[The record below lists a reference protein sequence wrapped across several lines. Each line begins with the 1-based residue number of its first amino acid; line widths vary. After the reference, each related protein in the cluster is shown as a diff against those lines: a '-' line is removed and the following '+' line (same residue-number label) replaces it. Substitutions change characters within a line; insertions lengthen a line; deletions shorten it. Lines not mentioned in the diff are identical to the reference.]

1 MIPIVEQSISL
12 TLPSDINVWMSRHED
27 KIVLHSDAVKSPYIE
42 LYPTF
47 IEKGDWILWKDNKVI
62 KLDGN
67 RREIIK
73 EYDSKL
79 PLDVVYMNE
88 EILPVYKGLRGI
100 VFNGEKYTSYF
111 SKYGFKV
118 FTSDIIK
125 ILTPE
130 GKEVE
135 LDKPIHYRIFNDY
148 VSVVYSDFSLTIG
161 RDGSIKKY
169 KKPAVFLASTSIGDI
184 YQTLNGRIISDSLDY
199 DLLGVCSS
207 DVHFLGES
215 YSGIFISCEG
225 KVKYFYKGGWSYLGQ
240 IYNNLQSS
248 DVNRYL
254 VVLTNGITNVYSYD
268 LKKIYSLKNIRALKL
283 IEYKIV
289 ALSRTNRIY
298 IVSPNEDEGLITVQ
312 RDTIGY
318 KIEIRDV
325 IKGEV
330 ILGQKVVETRRNY
343 ENNKLVIH
351 VEPYLMDGSQ
361 VEEIIKVVNE
371 IYEYEYPIKLRSEK
385 PKLSIK
391 DLKLNVALHNGKYV
405 KDESSNAVLK
415 GTLVFDIPTNLRK
428 MVSIK
433 VRNKEISYELTELT
447 GEINFELPFY
457 KIDDSEEVVQV
468 RIHRGSKVE
477 EVYEFTVKPK
487 FVEKKGIRTVS
498 TYIEYSKKIRV
509 EKIVN
514 GDFIWEKR
522 EEHPDFYNVLV
533 IGKAG
538 EFVNIE
544 GNNVQVTKGRKEI
557 EIKKSNIKRKYVIY
571 GFENPVKVESAE
583 IVGENLCIYLR
594 KNSNNVVVVGMY
606 GTQITVT
613 DSEKL
618 TFKLEPTYDTVSL
631 LVNLGGIQWNEEY
644 KLLDLFKK
652 VLFKAVK
659 ESLMLK
665 EEIETFG
672 VL

>member
-27 KIVLHSDAVKSPYIE
+27 KIVLNSDAVKSPYIE
-42 LYPTF
+42 IYPTF

-88 EILPVYKGLRGI
+88 EIMPVYKGLRGI

-118 FTSDIIK
+118 FTNDIIK
-125 ILTPE
+125 IITPE

-148 VSVVYSDFSLTIG
+148 VSVVYRDFSLTIG

-330 ILGQKVVETRRNY
+330 ILGQKAVETRRNY
-343 ENNKLVIH
+343 ENNKLIIH
-351 VEPYLMDGSQ
+351 VEPYLMDGGQ

-385 PKLSIK
+385 LKLSIK

-428 MVSIK
+428 MVSIR

-498 TYIEYSKKIRV
+498 TYIEDSKKIRV

-557 EIKKSNIKRKYVIY
+557 EIKKSNIKRKYIIY

-594 KNSNNVVVVGMY
+594 KNLNNVVVVGMY

>member
-12 TLPSDINVWMSRHED
+12 TLPSDTNVWMSRHEG

-42 LYPTF
+42 IYPTF

-88 EILPVYKGLRGI
+88 EIMPVYKGLRGI

-118 FTSDIIK
+118 FTNGIIK
-125 ILTPE
+125 IITPE

-135 LDKPIHYRIFNDY
+135 LDKPIYYRIFNDY

-248 DVNRYL
+248 DVNKYL
-254 VVLTNGITNVYSYD
+254 VVLTNDITNVYSYD

-283 IEYKIV
+283 IDYKIV

-298 IVSPNEDEGLITVQ
+298 IVSPNEDEDLITVQ

-385 PKLSIK
+385 LKLSIK

-457 KIDDSEEVVQV
+457 KIGDSEEVVQV

-498 TYIEYSKKIRV
+498 TYIEDSKKIRV

-557 EIKKSNIKRKYVIY
+557 EIKKSNIKRKYIIY

-594 KNSNNVVVVGMY
+594 KNLNNVVVVGRY

>member
-12 TLPSDINVWMSRHED
+12 TLPSDISVWMSRHED

-47 IEKGDWILWKDNKVI
+47 IEKDDWILWKDNKVI

-118 FTSDIIK
+118 FTNDIIK
-125 ILTPE
+125 IITPE

-254 VVLTNGITNVYSYD
+254 VVLTNDITNVYSYD

-298 IVSPNEDEGLITVQ
+298 IVSPNEDEGLITIQ

-385 PKLSIK
+385 LKLSIK

-428 MVSIK
+428 MVSIR

-498 TYIEYSKKIRV
+498 TYVEDSKKIRV

-557 EIKKSNIKRKYVIY
+557 EIKKSNIKRKYIIY

-583 IVGENLCIYLR
+583 IVGETLCIYLR
-594 KNSNNVVVVGMY
+594 KNLNNVIVVGMY

-644 KLLDLFKK
+644 KLLDLFEK

>member
-1 MIPIVEQSISL
+1 MIPIVEQAISL
-12 TLPSDINVWMSRHED
+12 TLPSDINVWMSRYED
-27 KIVLHSDAVKSPYIE
+27 KIVLYSDAIKSPYIE

-47 IEKGDWILWKDNKVI
+47 IEKGDWILWKDNKVVR
-62 KLDGN
+62 LDGN

-79 PLDVVYMNE
+79 PLDIVYRNE

-118 FTSDIIK
+118 FINDIIK
-125 ILTPE
+125 IITPE

-135 LDKPIHYRIFNDY
+135 LDKPIYYRIFNDY
-148 VSVVYSDFSLTIG
+148 VSVVYSDFSMTLA

-207 DVHFLGES
+207 DANFLGES

-240 IYNNLQSS
+240 ISSNLQSS
-248 DVNRYL
+248 DVNKYF
-254 VVLTNGITNVYSYD
+254 VVLTNDLTNVYSYD
-268 LKKIYSLKNIRALKL
+268 LKKIYSLKNIRILKL
-283 IEYKIV
+283 IEDKIV
-289 ALSRTNRIY
+289 ALSRTNKVY
-298 IVSPNEDEGLITVQ
+298 IISSHDGEGLITAQ
-312 RDTIGY
+312 KDTISY
-318 KIEIRDV
+318 KVEISDV

-330 ILGQKVVETRRNY
+330 ILGQKVVETSRNY

-351 VEPYLMDGSQ
+351 VEPYLMDGSRI
-361 VEEIIKVVNE
+361 EEIVKVVNE
-371 IYEYEYPIKLRSEK
+371 IYEYEYPIQLQSEK
-385 PKLSIK
+385 LKLSIK
-391 DLKLNVALHNGKYV
+391 DLKLNVALHNGKYA
-405 KDESSNAVLK
+405 KDESSNAVLR
-415 GTLVFDIPTNLRK
+415 GTLVYDIPTNLRK

-433 VRNKEISYELTELT
+433 VRNKEVSYELTELR
-447 GEINFELPFY
+447 GEINFELPLY

-477 EVYEFTVKPK
+477 EVYEFTVKSN

-498 TYIEYSKKIRV
+498 TYIEDSKKIRI

-533 IGKAG
+533 IGKTG

-544 GNNVQVTKGRKEI
+544 GNTVQVTKGRKEI

-571 GFENPVKVESAE
+571 GIENPVKVESAE
-583 IVGENLCIYLR
+583 IAGETLCIYLR

>member
-1 MIPIVEQSISL
+1 MIPIVEQAISL

-42 LYPTF
+42 IYPNF

-118 FTSDIIK
+118 FTNDIIK
-125 ILTPE
+125 IITPE

-161 RDGSIKKY
+161 GDGSIKKY

-312 RDTIGY
+312 RDTVGY
-318 KIEIRDV
+318 KIEIRDM

-330 ILGQKVVETRRNY
+330 ILGQKVVEIRRNY
-343 ENNKLVIH
+343 ENNKLVIY

-391 DLKLNVALHNGKYV
+391 DLKLNVALHNGTYV
-405 KDESSNAVLK
+405 KDKSSNAVLK

-468 RIHRGSKVE
+468 RIHRGSKAE

-498 TYIEYSKKIRV
+498 IYIEDSKKIRV

-522 EEHPDFYNVLV
+522 EEYPDFYNVLV

-557 EIKKSNIKRKYVIY
+557 EIKKSHMKRKYIIY

-594 KNSNNVVVVGMY
+594 KNWNNVVVVGMY

>member
-1 MIPIVEQSISL
+1 
-12 TLPSDINVWMSRHED
+12 
-27 KIVLHSDAVKSPYIE
+27 
-42 LYPTF
+42 
-47 IEKGDWILWKDNKVI
+47 
-62 KLDGN
+62 
-67 RREIIK
+67 
-73 EYDSKL
+73 
-79 PLDVVYMNE
+79 
-88 EILPVYKGLRGI
+88 
-100 VFNGEKYTSYF
+100 
-111 SKYGFKV
+111 
-118 FTSDIIK
+118 
-125 ILTPE
+125 
-130 GKEVE
+130 
-135 LDKPIHYRIFNDY
+135 
-148 VSVVYSDFSLTIG
+148 
-161 RDGSIKKY
+161 
-169 KKPAVFLASTSIGDI
+169 
-184 YQTLNGRIISDSLDY
+184 
-199 DLLGVCSS
+199 
-207 DVHFLGES
+207 
-215 YSGIFISCEG
+215 
-225 KVKYFYKGGWSYLGQ
+225 
-240 IYNNLQSS
+240 
-248 DVNRYL
+248 
-254 VVLTNGITNVYSYD
+254 
-268 LKKIYSLKNIRALKL
+268 
-283 IEYKIV
+283 
-289 ALSRTNRIY
+289 
-298 IVSPNEDEGLITVQ
+298 
-312 RDTIGY
+312 
-318 KIEIRDV
+318 
-325 IKGEV
+325 
-330 ILGQKVVETRRNY
+330 
-343 ENNKLVIH
+343 
-351 VEPYLMDGSQ
+351 
-361 VEEIIKVVNE
+361 
-371 IYEYEYPIKLRSEK
+371 
-385 PKLSIK
+385 
-391 DLKLNVALHNGKYV
+391 
-405 KDESSNAVLK
+405 
-415 GTLVFDIPTNLRK
+415 

-457 KIDDSEEVVQV
+457 KIDGSEEVVQV

-498 TYIEYSKKIRV
+498 TYIEDSKKIRV

-557 EIKKSNIKRKYVIY
+557 EIRKSNIKRKYIIY

-583 IVGENLCIYLR
+583 IVGDILCIYLR
-594 KNSNNVVVVGMY
+594 KNLNNVIVVGMY

-644 KLLDLFKK
+644 KLLDLFEK